1 MKSELSENSVDKNP
15 FLQFNKWF
23 DETLNTGIS
32 MPEAMVLTTANAKG
46 ASSTRTVLLKET
58 NESGFV
64 FFTNYSSRKAKEI
77 GGNPQSSL
85 LFYWKELERQVRI
98 EGIIEKTSREKSEEY
113 FSSRPRESQISAW
126 VSEQSAKVPN
136 REFLDR
142 KFKELEN
149 KFNGKK
155 IPLPDYWGGY
165 RLVPNYFEYWQAREN
180 RLHDRIC
187 YKIKDEGWEI
197 FRLAP

>member
-149 KFNGKK
+149 KFDGKK